1 MILIT
6 CYAMY
11 QEQTTKI
18 YRNDEQATGICYTY
32 GDFHVHSFPQS
43 PGQARPAWWC
53 KGEGEHLIYEN
64 EWIRWT
70 ITVTKTLVLTEKYK
84 IALMDCSEIMCM
96 ITNDQNICNH
106 PKIKLKNQGSVTIID
121 YVAASLRIVIV
132 RSNTAPYYDIA
143 LYQTNF
149 NIIRRSIG
157 LCIVA
162 PINCELEQPAIYR
175 NQNPKLNQL
184 DITNSTLAQLVAI
197 KHAEHICN
205 HYFHSARQLATQ
217 LGLTAV
223 SRNTEDILV
232 ASCTT
237 NLEST
242 GDKRLAKRIIETLL
256 MDTFANFDRNDDQ
269 KLKSFEMMLST
280 LEVILEKCL
289 NTFDKLNLGYLI
301 NDSFQSDST
310 LETDVSQGTP
320 VYITEQLPRKTS
332 SSNNKDKGICH
343 FYGDPHIIVFPQR
356 AEAFQHQFWCKTSG
370 EHQIL
375 KNDFVQITAIIQNQ
389 TWSIDEFIITFFENN
404 TTICTITNSKH
415 VCNSSEIRTIHT
427 SLKQIDILYT
437 TPQLHISIVTHQLQ
451 LHWYDIN
458 VRMPFEL
465 IRQSS
470 GLCVMPPVN
479 ECELENI
486 IEESEN
492 PINPLSRQICEK
504 YLSASNRASSQLDL
518 SNYSERSHNA
528 FVACIHDYE
537 TTGNLNFGASIISMM
552 VKYGINQQQLDNLQ
566 FESQTNKS
574 IEIIDSEVINASIDI
589 DILLSTTTDET
600 TTSIEPVTTIRI
612 SSTGTTR
619 LSSLDSTT
627 VANSLTTVK
636 SNRTLLRFLSFLL
649 LIQFFLFI

>member
-70 ITVTKTLVLTEKYK
+70 ITVTKTLVLTEK
-84 IALMDCSEIMCM
+84 
-96 ITNDQNICNH
+96 
-106 PKIKLKNQGSVTIID
+106 
-121 YVAASLRIVIV
+121 
-132 RSNTAPYYDIA
+132 APYYDIA

-149 NIIRRSIG
+149 KIIRRSIG

-389 TWSIDEFIITFFENN
+389 TWSIDE
-404 TTICTITNSKH
+404 
-415 VCNSSEIRTIHT
+415 
-427 SLKQIDILYT
+427 
-437 TPQLHISIVTHQLQ
+437 

-627 VANSLTTVK
+627 VANSLTT
-636 SNRTLLRFLSFLL
+636 
-649 LIQFFLFI
+649 

>member
-53 KGEGEHLIYEN
+53 KGQSEHLIYEN

-184 DITNSTLAQLVAI
+184 DITNSTLAQLVAT

-280 LEVILEKCL
+280 LE
-289 NTFDKLNLGYLI
+289 
-301 NDSFQSDST
+301 
-310 LETDVSQGTP
+310 
-320 VYITEQLPRKTS
+320 
-332 SSNNKDKGICH
+332 
-343 FYGDPHIIVFPQR
+343 R

-636 SNRTLLRFLSFLL
+636 SNRTLLRFLS
-649 LIQFFLFI
+649 